1 MKMGDV
7 IYFPLVHKQ
16 KQGEGERR
24 GGIKRIVLTLVAL
37 SCQREF
43 RSHVSDDFLII
54 WLAKYR

>member
-1 MKMGDV
+1 MKMGVCDF
-7 IYFPLVHKQ
+7 IPPRPQ
-16 KQGEGERR
+16 AEAGRGGRR
-24 GGIKRIVLTLVAL
+24 RGIKRIVLTIVAL